1 MFDFLSLLI
10 LAIACSAACGFRVF
24 LPPLGLGIAGHF
36 GAITLNPEMLWLT
49 DTWTLT
55 LLGLASLFEITAYYI
70 PWVDNLLDSITT
82 PTAVIAGT
90 LLTSSMLTEYDPA
103 VKWSLGLI
111 AGGGAAGVVQGSTVA
126 IRASST
132 ALTGGLGNFFVSTIE
147 WILAALIIYLA
158 IIFPLL
164 AILLLG
170 AILYG
175 TFLIIQKL
183 RMKIKLRKRES
194 LY

>member
-1 MFDFLSLLI
+1 MLDFLSLLI

-36 GAITLNPEMLWLT
+36 GVLTLNPEMLWLT
-49 DTWTLT
+49 NPWTLT
-55 LLGLASLFEITAYYI
+55 LLCLASLFEITAYYI
-70 PWVDNLLDSITT
+70 PWVDNLLDSVTT

-90 LLTSSMLTEYDPA
+90 LLTSSILTEYDPA

-132 ALTGGLGNFFVSTIE
+132 ALTGGLGNFIVATIE

-164 AILLLG
+164 AILVLG

>member
-1 MFDFLSLLI
+1 
-10 LAIACSAACGFRVF
+10 
-24 LPPLGLGIAGHF
+24 GIAGHF
-36 GAITLNPEMLWLT
+36 GALTLNSEMLWLT
-49 DTWTLT
+49 NSWTLT

-111 AGGGAAGVVQGSTVA
+111 AGGGAAGGVQGSTVA

-132 ALTGGLGNFFVSTIE
+132 ALTGGLGNFIVATIE

-164 AILLLG
+164 AILVLG

-183 RMKIKLRKRES
+183 RMKIKLRKRKS

>member
-1 MFDFLSLLI
+1 MLDFLSLLV
-10 LAIACSAACGFRVF
+10 LAVACSAACGFRIF
-24 LPPLGLGIAGHF
+24 LPPLGLGIAAHI
-36 GAITLNPEMLWLT
+36 GAITLNPDMLWLAN
-49 DTWTLT
+49 TWTLA

-70 PWVDNLLDSITT
+70 PWLDNLLDSITT

-111 AGGGAAGVVQGSTVA
+111 AGGGVAGVVQGSTVA

-132 ALTGGLGNFFVSTIE
+132 ALTGGLGNFIVATIE
-147 WILAALIIYLA
+147 WLLAALIIYLA

-164 AILLLG
+164 AILVLC

-175 TFLIIQKL
+175 AFLIIQKL
-183 RMKIKLRKRES
+183 RMRIKLRKRES
-194 LY
+194 FH